1 MKVRTRGVEETRA
14 LAEEVAA
21 LLRPGDVVAVCGD
34 LGTGKTA
41 FVQGLGRGL
50 GVPGPVVSPSFVIVR
65 EYRGRLPLV
74 HVDVYRLERVQELY
88 DLGFEEVLDPD
99 KVTVVEWGDA
109 VVTLLDP
116 DRLDVRLE
124 PGTADDERMIELV
137 PHGESWTD
145 RQADLAGVTARA
157 AGG

>member
-88 DLGFEEVLDPD
+88 DLGFEEVLDPE
-99 KVTVVEWGDA
+99 KVIVVEWGDA

-124 PGTADDERMIELV
+124 PGTADDERMIEFV

-145 RQADLAGVTARA
+145 RQADLAEVTARA